1 MPPFQPNE
9 LIAILTSHQVDFV
22 VIGGIAAVLHG
33 APYTT
38 FDLDVVYSRTEE
50 NLLRLE
56 AVLVELDAEVYDL
69 TDRHLK
75 VSRAHLEALGPKF
88 LRTRYGRLDI
98 RGQLDDA
105 TDWDQLLADAEVLPY
120 GKDTVHVLRL
130 EQLIE
135 VKERLARDKDH
146 AALPLLR
153 ATLARRSEGERDRYR
168 LTTLTSTPL
177 SRKSTIWRAAARPAL
192 TLASRVWAPIFLGV
206 EK

>member
-9 LIAILTSHQVDFV
+9 LIATLTSHQVDFV
-22 VIGGIAAVLHG
+22 VIGGIAAVLQG

-38 FDLDVVYSRTEE
+38 FDLDIVYSRTGE
-50 NLLRLE
+50 NLRRLE
-56 AVLVELDAEVYDL
+56 AVLVELNAEVYDL

-75 VSRAHLEALGPKF
+75 VSRAHLEASGPKL

-98 RGQLDDA
+98 LGQLDDA
-105 TDWDQLLADAEVLPY
+105 TGWDQLLADAEVLPY
-120 GKDTVHVLRL
+120 GKNTVRVLRL

-153 ATLARRSEGERDRYR
+153 ATLARRSER
-168 LTTLTSTPL
+168 
-177 SRKSTIWRAAARPAL
+177 
-192 TLASRVWAPIFLGV
+192 
-206 EK
+206 